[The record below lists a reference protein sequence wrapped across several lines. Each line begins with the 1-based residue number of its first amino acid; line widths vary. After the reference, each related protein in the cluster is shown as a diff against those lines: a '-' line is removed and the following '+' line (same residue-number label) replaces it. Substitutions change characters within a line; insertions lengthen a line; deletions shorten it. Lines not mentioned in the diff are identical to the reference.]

1 VDEAAGDLAKLATT
15 ILDSA
20 DAQAAVSKLSAATA
34 TSSPSSSSPA
44 APANVK
50 DAQQWV
56 DQWKSKQAAN
66 N

>member
-1 VDEAAGDLAKLATT
+1 MDEAAGDLAKLATT

-20 DAQAAVSKLSAATA
+20 DAQAAVSKLSTA
-34 TSSPSSSSPA
+34 PASGSAA
-44 APANVK
+44 APDNVK

-56 DQWKSKQAAN
+56 ESWKTKQAAN